1 MKSKPI
7 ARRIVATLLI
17 ATCVAPIGYTV
28 NAAEQ
33 PLECNEPLASIHLA
47 TFDDLDFNVFTGQK
61 WDELD
66 RSHAADIIV
75 HWPDGHIT
83 EGIDVHAQDLA
94 NMFVYAPDIHIDVH
108 PIKIGCGEWTA
119 VNGIMEGTFT
129 QPMPT
134 GDGNSIPPTGKAFKI
149 SMVTIGHWNEDG
161 VIDEEWLFWDN
172 LTFMKQM
179 GLMD

>member
-1 MKSKPI
+1 M
-7 ARRIVATLLI
+7 
-17 ATCVAPIGYTV
+17 
-28 NAAEQ
+28 
-33 PLECNEPLASIHLA
+33 
-47 TFDDLDFNVFTGQK
+47 
-61 WDELD
+61 
-66 RSHAADIIV
+66 

-161 VIDEEWLFWDN
+161 VIDEEWLFWDI

>member
-1 MKSKPI
+1 MNPVHP
-7 ARRIVATLLI
+7 AGRALTTLLMT
-17 ATCVAPIGYTV
+17 AYYLASGYTV

-33 PLECNEPLASIHLA
+33 QFECNERLASVHIA

-61 WDELD
+61 WDELH
-66 RSHAADIIV
+66 RSHAVDIIV
-75 HWPDGHIT
+75 HWPDGHVT
-83 EGIDVHAQDLA
+83 EGIDVHIQDLA
-94 NMFVYAPDIHIDVH
+94 NMFVYAPDTRINVH

-119 VNGIMEGTFT
+119 VTGIMEGTFT
-129 QPMPT
+129 QSMPT

-149 SMVTIGHWNEDG
+149 TMATIGHWNEDG

-172 LTFMKQM
+172 LTFMKQI

>member
-1 MKSKPI
+1 MKSNPI
-7 ARRIVATLLI
+7 ARRLVATLLI

-33 PLECNEPLASIHLA
+33 PLECNEPLASVHLA

-94 NMFVYAPDIHIDVH
+94 NMFVYAPDIRIDVH

>member
-1 MKSKPI
+1 MKPVHL
-7 ARRIVATLLI
+7 AGPAVTTLLMTSYYL
-17 ATCVAPIGYTV
+17 ASGHTV

-33 PLECNEPLASIHLA
+33 SFECDEQQASAYIA

-61 WDELD
+61 WDELN
-66 RSHAADIIV
+66 RSHALDIIV
-75 HWPDGHIT
+75 HWPDGHVT
-83 EGIDVHAQDLA
+83 EGIDAHIQDLA
-94 NMFVYAPDIHIDVH
+94 NMFVYAPDTRIEVH

-119 VNGIMEGTFT
+119 VTGIMEGTFT
-129 QPMPT
+129 EAMPA

-149 SMVTIGHWNEDG
+149 TMVTIGHWNEDG

-179 GLMD
+179 GLME